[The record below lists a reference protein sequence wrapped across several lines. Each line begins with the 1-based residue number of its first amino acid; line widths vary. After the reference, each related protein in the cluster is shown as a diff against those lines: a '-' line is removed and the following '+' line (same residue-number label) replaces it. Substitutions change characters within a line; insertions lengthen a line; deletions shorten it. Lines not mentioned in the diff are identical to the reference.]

1 MCKSHLTISVVYAR
15 QGMAEAHLD
24 IGLAALDD
32 ALQAVGDR
40 WTLLVLASLLDGPAR
55 FGDLRDALPGIAP
68 NILSAR
74 LRALES
80 RGLVVARPYC
90 RRPPRFSYELTA
102 AAAELA
108 GALRLLAGWGARQ
121 AEGGG
126 ALRHEVCGTPLEAR
140 LWCPSCE
147 APVDLADAPDVDY
160 A

>member
-1 MCKSHLTISVVYAR
+1 
-15 QGMAEAHLD
+15 MAEAQLD
-24 IGLAALDD
+24 ATLAALDD
-32 ALQAVGDR
+32 ALQLVGDR
-40 WTLLVLASLLDGPAR
+40 WTLLVLAALLEGPAR
-55 FGDLRDALPGIAP
+55 FGDLREVLPGIAP

-74 LRALES
+74 LRALEG
-80 RGLVVARPYC
+80 RGLVVARPYS

-108 GALRLLAGWGARQ
+108 DALRLLAGWGARH

-126 ALRHEVCGTPLEAR
+126 ALRHEVCGTALQAR

-147 APVDLADAPDVDY
+147 TPVDPLDAPDVDY